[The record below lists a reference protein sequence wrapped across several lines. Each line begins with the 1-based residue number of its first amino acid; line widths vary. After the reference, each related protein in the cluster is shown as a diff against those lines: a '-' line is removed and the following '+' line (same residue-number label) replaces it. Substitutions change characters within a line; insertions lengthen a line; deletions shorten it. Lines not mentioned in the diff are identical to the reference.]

1 MAPFSA
7 PKIGPLSVPK
17 NGTQKSIFLAPHLA
31 QKWDA
36 WTGTQKKTKL
46 STQSWTLKY
55 FFLRYR
61 NWSLALAPEQL
72 QATKV
77 LQKINFKTQAFL
89 KDTGG
94 ERTPAC
100 VEFPRQL
107 KGTARARRSCKKFYV
122 KIYVKAQLDSV
133 GKARGEGF
141 RHWFWYQVLAPKPH
155 QFFRCFSAPRGWV
168 WECFLFAVPL
178 LCSYFENVLKSPWN
192 ILDLFWGCSELMGV
206 SPTNN
211 FNF

>member
-1 MAPFSA
+1 MGAKFANSEPISGSFLGSKSGTIFGPKKWNLEFS
-7 PKIGPLSVPK
+7 PLLKIYFDPK
-17 NGTQKSIFLAPHLA
+17 NGSVFGSKNRSTFGSKKWNPKINIFGSTSGPKMGRLNWNP
-31 QKWDA
+31 KEN
-36 WTGTQKKTKL
+36 KNFNPKL
-46 STQSWTLKY
+46 NPKI

-141 RHWFWYQVLAPKPH
+141 RH
-155 QFFRCFSAPRGWV
+155 
-168 WECFLFAVPL
+168 
-178 LCSYFENVLKSPWN
+178 
-192 ILDLFWGCSELMGV
+192 
-206 SPTNN
+206 
-211 FNF
+211 